1 MNFGSFKKL
10 FTERISFYMKKE
22 KGSRTTKKPTIAK
35 IKEAKM
41 HTYFVK
47 ASYNMGM
54 SSGSEVY
61 EFIATDDATAKGHLK
76 KLTGGWLHDSGIKR
90 NVSFDMTTLAR
101 GVEPVFVLVN
111 EHGL

>member
-1 MNFGSFKKL
+1 
-10 FTERISFYMKKE
+10 MKKE
-22 KGSRTTKKPTIAK
+22 KRSLVKTTRAK
-35 IKEAKM
+35 TKEVKM
-41 HTYFVK
+41 YTYFVK

-54 SSGSEVY
+54 SSGGENY
-61 EFIATDDATAKGHLK
+61 EFMAADDAAAKEHLK

-101 GVEPVFVLVN
+101 VVEPVFILAN